1 MRDGL
6 RRQTVIWRQLL
17 TGDKSPEAYL
27 DRNARAALHDDLR
40 ALIWRR
46 YRRWAIVLAAAVLAG
61 VAAWPYLD
69 GVRTEVFAVA
79 TALGLTRASVLLSVR
94 GRLDQW
100 SRLLWDRALAQK
112 IVEVTLT
119 LDSVLPPPPRE
130 RRMRVKLPHLHRP
143 LAARAE
149 MAPSGRSV

>member
-1 MRDGL
+1 
-6 RRQTVIWRQLL
+6 V
-17 TGDKSPEAYL
+17 
-27 DRNARAALHDDLR
+27 
-40 ALIWRR
+40 
-46 YRRWAIVLAAAVLAG
+46 VAAVVIAG

-69 GVRTEVFAVA
+69 GIRTEVLAAA

-130 RRMRVKLPHLHRP
+130 RRLRVKLPHLHRP

-149 MAPSGRSV
+149 MAPSGRGV

>member
-1 MRDGL
+1 
-6 RRQTVIWRQLL
+6 
-17 TGDKSPEAYL
+17 
-27 DRNARAALHDDLR
+27 
-40 ALIWRR
+40 
-46 YRRWAIVLAAAVLAG
+46 
-61 VAAWPYLD
+61 
-69 GVRTEVFAVA
+69 
-79 TALGLTRASVLLSVR
+79 VR

-130 RRMRVKLPHLHRP
+130 RRLRVKLPHLHRP

>member
-1 MRDGL
+1 M
-6 RRQTVIWRQLL
+6 
-17 TGDKSPEAYL
+17 
-27 DRNARAALHDDLR
+27 
-40 ALIWRR
+40 
-46 YRRWAIVLAAAVLAG
+46 
-61 VAAWPYLD
+61 
-69 GVRTEVFAVA
+69 A

-130 RRMRVKLPHLHRP
+130 RRFQLHMPRVASP
-143 LAARAE
+143 AAPPQA
-149 MAPSGRSV
+149 APSGRGV

>member
-1 MRDGL
+1 
-6 RRQTVIWRQLL
+6 VIWRQLL

-27 DRNARAALHDDLR
+27 DRDARAALHDDLR

-46 YRRWAIVLAAAVLAG
+46 YRRWAVLAAAAALAA

-69 GVRTEVFAVA
+69 GARTEVLATA

-119 LDSVLPPPPRE
+119 LDSVLPPPARE
-130 RRMRVKLPHLHRP
+130 RRLSVHMPWPARRV
-143 LAARAE
+143 
-149 MAPSGRSV
+149 SGRVAAQQPQAVRP